1 MEREAVKRLFMQHY
15 ARMLRVARTLL
26 YDVQESEDVCQDIF
40 ESLLRGE
47 TVLVPGT
54 EERYLMTSVR
64 NRCLKR
70 LRHKAIDHSPLTI
83 DHFAAAN
90 GTANNGEDSIH
101 NGQCSMS
108 NGQCSSADNVQW
120 SMFNGQ
126 CSSDD
131 RLDDIVEYVVSHL
144 SAQEQ
149 RIFGMRFNEG
159 YSYEEIAAAEGIS
172 KVAVWKHLSHIIT
185 SIKKHFNPSSL

>member
-15 ARMLRVARTLL
+15 ARMQRVARTLL

-70 LRHKAIDHSPLTI
+70 LRHESVLQDYRQRT
-83 DHFAAAN
+83 
-90 GTANNGEDSIH
+90 T
-101 NGQCSMS
+101 
-108 NGQCSSADNVQW
+108 DNSQE
-120 SMFNGQ
+120 SE
-126 CSSDD
+126 DD
-131 RLDDIVEYVVSHL
+131 RMSDIVEFVTSRL
-144 SAQEQ
+144 PEREQ
-149 RIFGMRFNEG
+149 RIFNLRFTEG
-159 YSYEEIAAAEGIS
+159 YSYEEIALAEGIS
-172 KVAVWKHLSHIIT
+172 KVAVWKRLSHAIT
-185 SIKKHFNPSSL
+185 EVKKHFNPRSL

>member
-15 ARMLRVARTLL
+15 ARMQRVARTLL

-70 LRHKAIDHSPLTI
+70 LRHESVLQDYRQRT
-83 DHFAAAN
+83 
-90 GTANNGEDSIH
+90 T
-101 NGQCSMS
+101 
-108 NGQCSSADNVQW
+108 DNSQE
-120 SMFNGQ
+120 SG
-126 CSSDD
+126 DD
-131 RLDDIVEYVVSHL
+131 RLDDIVEFVVSHL
-144 SAQEQ
+144 SEREQ
-149 RIFGMRFNEG
+149 RIFNLRFTEG
-159 YSYEEIAAAEGIS
+159 CSYAEIAAAEGIS
-172 KVAVWKHLSHIIT
+172 KVAVWNHLSHAIT
-185 SIKKHFNPSSL
+185 EVKKHFNPRSL

>member
-15 ARMLRVARTLL
+15 ARMQRVARTLL

-108 NGQCSSADNVQW
+108 NGQCSSADNGQW

>member
-15 ARMLRVARTLL
+15 ARMQRVARTLL

-47 TVLVPGT
+47 MVLVPGT

-70 LRHKAIDHSPLTI
+70 IRHESVTKAPSPLPLWGS
-83 DHFAAAN
+83 ASE
-90 GTANNGEDSIH
+90 EDE
-101 NGQCSMS
+101 
-108 NGQCSSADNVQW
+108 
-120 SMFNGQ
+120 
-126 CSSDD
+126 
-131 RLDDIVEYVVSHL
+131 RLSDIVEYVVSHL

-159 YSYEEIAAAEGIS
+159 YSYEEIAQAEGIS

>member
-15 ARMLRVARTLL
+15 ARMQRVARTLL

>member
-1 MEREAVKRLFMQHY
+1 MEHETVKRLFMQHY
-15 ARMLRVARTLL
+15 ARMYRVARTLL
-26 YDVQESEDVCQDIF
+26 LDGQESEDVCSDIF

-47 TVLVPGT
+47 TVLVPGM

-70 LRHKAIDHSPLTI
+70 LRHVAIEHSPLTI

-101 NGQCSMS
+101 NVQCSMS
-108 NGQCSSADNVQW
+108 NVQCSSADNGQW

-126 CSSDD
+126 CSSDE

>member
-15 ARMLRVARTLL
+15 ARMQRVARTLL

-54 EERYLMTSVR
+54 EETYLMTSVR

-70 LRHKAIDHSPLTI
+70 LRHESVLQDYRQRT
-83 DHFAAAN
+83 
-90 GTANNGEDSIH
+90 T
-101 NGQCSMS
+101 
-108 NGQCSSADNVQW
+108 DNSQE
-120 SMFNGQ
+120 SE
-126 CSSDD
+126 DD
-131 RLDDIVEYVVSHL
+131 RLSDIVEFVVSHL
-144 SAQEQ
+144 SEREQ
-149 RIFGMRFNEG
+149 RIFNLRFTEG

-172 KVAVWKHLSHIIT
+172 KVAVWKRLSHAIT
-185 SIKKHFNPSSL
+185 EVKKHFNPKSL